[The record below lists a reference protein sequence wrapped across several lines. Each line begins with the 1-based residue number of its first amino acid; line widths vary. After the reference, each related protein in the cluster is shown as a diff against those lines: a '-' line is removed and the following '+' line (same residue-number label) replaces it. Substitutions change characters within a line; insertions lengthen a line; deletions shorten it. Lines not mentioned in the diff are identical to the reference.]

1 MFCYTD
7 RHGIYLHNYSPQC
20 RRQWWIFTSTLANNC
35 WLFVNLK
42 VLDSWDKERP
52 AKLPLSSVDSGSGAV
67 CMKYSSAAYRFALT
81 RCNPPPHRKTVSIK
95 PFKMATDGPT
105 GRELPAWG
113 WTGLPDPVLS
123 TLDVDKG
130 AVGMVD
136 WRKCARRVKIT
147 PDTGDVSSGRAFSS
161 AIWVNQWKC
170 FKFISIRYWLRN
182 RHLAKR

>member
-1 MFCYTD
+1 
-7 RHGIYLHNYSPQC
+7 
-20 RRQWWIFTSTLANNC
+20 
-35 WLFVNLK
+35 
-42 VLDSWDKERP
+42 
-52 AKLPLSSVDSGSGAV
+52 
-67 CMKYSSAAYRFALT
+67 MKYSSAAYRFALT

-123 TLDVDKG
+123 TLDVDKE

-182 RHLAKR
+182 RHLAKRWLITKKYRLWHVYHLSVLTKVFQRMSLYFLTTWDLV